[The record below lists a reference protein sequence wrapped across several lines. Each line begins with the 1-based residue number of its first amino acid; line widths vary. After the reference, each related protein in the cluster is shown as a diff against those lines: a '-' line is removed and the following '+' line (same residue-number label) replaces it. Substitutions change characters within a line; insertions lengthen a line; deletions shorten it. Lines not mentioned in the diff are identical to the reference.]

1 MKDKEIHNQIHNE
14 PLNDRIFARKMA
26 RELTPQELRNIG
38 GGTHYTESTGAGDWD
53 SDDYVSNP
61 YASGG

>member
-1 MKDKEIHNQIHNE
+1 MKDNETRNE
-14 PLNDRIFARKMA
+14 PLNDRIFARRMA
-26 RELTPQELRNIG
+26 RELTPQELRSVG
-38 GGTHYTESTGAGDWD
+38 GGVSYSEGTQAGDWD